1 LGGTTESFRPSS
13 IWGES
18 FFDVEVFEFSFSK
31 KNSGIKRRSSVMT
44 QNDTMAELK
53 QQALVDIN
61 EADNER
67 ALQDVKVK
75 YLGKKGSVSG
85 LMKNMKDL
93 PNEEKP
99 AYGQKVNELR
109 QTIQNELDERQK
121 LLKEEKLNQQLAEE
135 TIDVTLPSRHIE
147 MGSKHPLTR
156 TVEEIEDLF
165 LGLGY
170 EIVDGYEVEQ
180 DYYNFEALNLPK
192 SHPARD
198 MQDSFYITEE
208 ILMRTHTSPV
218 QARTMEKRGGQ
229 GPVKIICPGKVYR
242 RDSDDA
248 THSHQFTQIE
258 GLVVDKNIK
267 MSDLKGTLELLAK
280 KLFGAEREIR
290 LRPSYFPFTEPS
302 VEVDVSCFKCKG
314 EGCNVCKHTGWI
326 EILGA
331 GMVHPNVLE
340 MAGFD
345 SNEYSGFA
353 FGMGP
358 DRIAML
364 KYGIE
369 DIRHFYTNDV
379 RFLDQFKAVEDRG
392 DQ

>member
-1 LGGTTESFRPSS
+1 
-13 IWGES
+13 
-18 FFDVEVFEFSFSK
+18 
-31 KNSGIKRRSSVMT
+31 MT
-44 QNDTMAELK
+44 QNDSMTELR

-61 EADNER
+61 EAQDER

-109 QTIQNELDERQK
+109 QAIQNELEEKQE
-121 LLKEEKLNQQLAEE
+121 LLKNEKLNQQLAEE
-135 TIDVTLPSRHIE
+135 TIDVTLPSRQINI
-147 MGSKHPLTR
+147 GSKHPLTR
-156 TVEEIEDLF
+156 TVE
-165 LGLGY
+165 

-198 MQDSFYITEE
+198 MQDSFYITDE

-218 QARTMEKRGGQ
+218 QARTMEKRHGQ

-258 GLVVDKNIK
+258 GLVVDKHIK
-267 MSDLKGTLELLAK
+267 MSDLKGTLELVAK
-280 KLFGAEREIR
+280 KLFGADREIR

-314 EGCNVCKHTGWI
+314 KGCNVCKHTGWI

-379 RFLDQFKAVEDRG
+379 RFLNQFKAVEDRG
-392 DQ
+392 EA